1 MANGVSLRAEHLVKR
16 YGGVT
21 ALADGGLAVA
31 SGEVLALMG
40 ANGSGK
46 STLGKIVTGAVVPDR
61 GRLLLDGKEARFSSP
76 QAARRAGI
84 AAVYQELSLVPD
96 MTVAEDVWLAHE
108 PVSLGR
114 VKKRERKERTQR
126 LLSLFEGAIGPSV
139 GPDSFVAALSP
150 SERQVV
156 EILKA
161 LSLEPRLMILDEAT
175 ASLGAKQ
182 VERLFELVGEWKARG
197 MALIFVSHRME
208 EIFRIADRATVL
220 HNGETVGHV
229 DLKET
234 SEEEL
239 VSLMIEGGVAERR
252 IQHPEGRPEGEVL
265 VETRGLSTAVLGGVD
280 MEVRAGE
287 ILGLGGLQG
296 QGQSDLLLALFGAV
310 PHSGTVRLAG
320 EETRFSHP
328 RQAMKR
334 GVAFVPGDRGGEGLL
349 PVRSI
354 LENLL
359 LPSWSRYGALLNM
372 RRAKRDAERISGDLR
387 LKMGSLDHPVSS
399 LSGGNAQKVVLGKW
413 LLRDPKV
420 LLLDDPTKGVDV
432 GAKGEFYGILSDL
445 REKGVAI
452 LLHSSDDEELLGLCD
467 RVLVMRDGRVQRV
480 LTGGDL
486 NKNALVSASVGAGAP
501 TLADVPK
508 TPASGNTTSGSA
520 TQGDGPA
527 GGAA

>member
-1 MANGVSLRAEHLVKR
+1 MSDSVSLSAQHLVKR

-21 ALADGGLAVA
+21 ALADGNLDVK

-46 STLGKIVTGAVVPDR
+46 STLGKIVTGAVVPDG
-61 GRLLLDGKEARFSSP
+61 GRLLLDDSEASFASP
-76 QAARRAGI
+76 QAARKAGI

-96 MTVAEDVWLAHE
+96 MTVAENVWLAHE

-114 VKKRERKERTQR
+114 VKKKERKERTAR
-126 LLSLFEGAIGPSV
+126 LLSLFEGALGPSV

-150 SERQVV
+150 SERQVI

-175 ASLGAKQ
+175 ASLGARQ
-182 VERLFELVGEWKARG
+182 VERLFELVAQWKARG

-208 EIFRIADRATVL
+208 EIFQIADRATVL
-220 HNGETVGHV
+220 RSGETVGHV
-229 DLKET
+229 DLKAT
-234 SEEEL
+234 SEDEL
-239 VSLMIEGGVAERR
+239 VALMIEGGVTERR
-252 IQHPEGRPEGEVL
+252 VEHPAGKAEGEVL
-265 VETRGLSTAVLGGVD
+265 VETSGLRTDVLGGVD
-280 MEVRAGE
+280 LKLRRGE

-310 PHSGTVRLAG
+310 PTTGTVSLAG
-320 EETRFSHP
+320 EAVRFSHP
-328 RQAMKR
+328 RQAMKK

-359 LPSWSRYGALLNM
+359 LPSWSRYGGILNM
-372 RRAKRDAERISGDLR
+372 RRARGDSEGVSEDLR

-413 LLRDPKV
+413 LLRDPRV

-432 GAKGEFYGILSDL
+432 GAKGEFYKILTDL
-445 REKGVAI
+445 RERGVAI

-467 RVLVMRDGRVQRV
+467 RVLVMRDGQVQRE

-501 TLADVPK
+501 GAASEGA
-508 TPASGNTTSGSA
+508 ASGNSASGNPS
-520 TQGDGPA
+520 P
-527 GGAA
+527 GGVA